1 MHRFVSYP
9 RLSTVGPRHRATI
22 AAEPR
27 VRHLSLPFALR
38 AHAQMITQH
47 HAALRFEPQ
56 PKPAPAVPGGP
67 LEAQSSGPAH
77 RLIPYAAPS
86 PDGQGLA
93 SSHTAPCPA
102 LSAAHERSALSLAS
116 CDKRYASRYTGL
128 YRPLHGPLPK
138 YTPTRDMPSPSRA
151 LPSGPARCPGSR
163 LAKHHAPL
171 LSPDS
176 SSGMPWQL
184 LAAAAAQRPSCFF
197 RPNPAP
203 PRAPGRQPGPPP
215 AAHAPTSPYSCVR

>member
-93 SSHTAPCPA
+93 PSHTAPCPA
-102 LSAAHERSALSLAS
+102 LSAAHERSVLSLAP

-151 LPSGPARCPGSR
+151 LHPPVRLAAPARALLSIMHRSLARPRLTQWHALAATGRGPAAQLLFQAQSGPSPCTRPPAR
-163 LAKHHAPL
+163 
-171 LSPDS
+171 
-176 SSGMPWQL
+176 
-184 LAAAAAQRPSCFF
+184 
-197 RPNPAP
+197 
-203 PRAPGRQPGPPP
+203 PPP